1 MTTSTTRLE
10 HQWGGTGLS
19 MWNTF
24 SHQWDYLVLN
34 LIVGVY
40 MMLGAALG
48 LTLMWLFL
56 TAPTP

>member
-1 MTTSTTRLE
+1 
-10 HQWGGTGLS
+10 

-48 LTLMWLFL
+48 LTLMWLL
-56 TAPTP
+56 LAAPTP